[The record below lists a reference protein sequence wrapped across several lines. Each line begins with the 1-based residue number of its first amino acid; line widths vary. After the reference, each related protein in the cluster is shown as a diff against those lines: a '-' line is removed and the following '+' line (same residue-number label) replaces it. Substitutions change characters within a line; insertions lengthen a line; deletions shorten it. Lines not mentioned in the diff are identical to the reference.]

1 MRELT
6 ILQAVAISTQFGFVL
21 ATSVLVG
28 LGLGLLVDRWTGV
41 GAIAYLAGAMLGF
54 VAGVFSIVKLINTFL
69 RKKPQKPPVAE
80 APRRPPE

>member
-28 LGLGLLVDRWTGV
+28 LGLGLLVDRWTHV
-41 GAIAYLAGAMLGF
+41 GAIAYLVGAMLGF
-54 VAGVFSIVKLINTFL
+54 VSGVFSIVKLINTFL
-69 RKKPQKPPVAE
+69 RKKPPA
-80 APRRPPE
+80 ADTPRRPPE